1 MAAKEIYS
9 VFSLGNVLKSVSD
22 DFHGYSRCYLSDAWI
37 HFLNN
42 KNRNQVMS
50 RWMFLKAPPEVCYF
64 LWFQAPWQCKGGP
77 QGA

>member
-50 RWMFLKAPPEVCYF
+50 RWMFLKAPPERHGSVKEG
-64 LWFQAPWQCKGGP
+64 LKAHEKILAGI
-77 QGA
+77 